1 MGFYYSRV
9 RMKLQ
14 IFSVIQLVCITIYFI
29 NSYIYNMFNTR
40 PWLYY
45 DSKYTNKFVNTY
57 IQGILDICGNIVLRN
72 GGFRLTNGDISMN
85 GNLYVGKNATF
96 IGDVSMN
103 GNLWVGLDASFNQ
116 NVSVKGTTTVNNDIY
131 QISNKDN
138 MNIASSVG
146 TFPNCGINS
155 DMGIN
160 LISIGSNN
168 FMATQPNGLI
178 NSIAIG
184 KNILSGASNTT
195 GFDMLGIGKNL
206 FPSLTNSTYTT
217 IGIGSD
223 IATSFITGYWPT
235 FIGNGIA
242 KNVVYC
248 DSMVAIGTSAG
259 TNGGNYSSFLGAYT
273 GSQSTSYIDST
284 AIGFGAT
291 IEKQNQIRLGT
302 ASDTVDISGDLLI
315 GGTLFTTNY
324 IKPTLI
330 GYSYQ
335 RTGSTV
341 NPANGNLVM
350 NANGWNTMLFDSG
363 HLNINTGV
371 FTVPV
376 AGIYFFSYTL
386 HFSGCGSPDWLRI
399 ELLQSNSTIS
409 NGSGFQTNSSN
420 GTGSQVFVTGMT
432 YLTQGATIYPSL
444 SRSGNPTA
452 SMYYPH
458 IATLYLMVA
467 DVSVS

>member
-1 MGFYYSRV
+1 
-9 RMKLQ
+9 
-14 IFSVIQLVCITIYFI
+14 
-29 NSYIYNMFNTR
+29 MFNTK

-72 GGFRLTNGDISMN
+72 GGFRLPNGDVSMN

-103 GNLWVGLDASFNQ
+103 GNLWVGLDASFNR
-116 NVSVKGTTTVNNDIY
+116 NVSIKGNITTNNSIY
-131 QISNKDN
+131 QIDGNSN

-146 TFPNCGINS
+146 TFPNYGTAAS
-155 DMGIN
+155 GADLIN
-160 LISIGSNN
+160 LGSNN
-168 FMATQPNGLI
+168 FMATQSNGLG

-184 KNILSGASNTT
+184 KNILSGTSNAT
-195 GFDMLGIGKNL
+195 GYEMFGIGKDI
-206 FPSLTNSTYTT
+206 FPSLTSTTT
-217 IGIGSD
+217 SIGIGNT
-223 IATSFITGYWPT
+223 IATSLTGCVCAT
-235 FIGNGIA
+235 FIGNNVA
-242 KNVVYC
+242 KNVVSC
-248 DSMVAIGTSAG
+248 DHAVAIGTSAG
-259 TNGGNYSSFLGAYT
+259 TNGGNYCSFLGAYT

-291 IEKQNQIRLGT
+291 IEKSNQIRLGT
-302 ASDTVDISGDLLI
+302 ASETIDISGDLLI

-324 IKPTLI
+324 IKPKLI

-335 RTGSTV
+335 RTGANI
-341 NPANGNLVM
+341 NPALGNLVM
-350 NANGWNTMLFDSG
+350 NANGWDTMLFDSG

-376 AGIYFFSYTL
+376 AGIYFYSFTL
-386 HFSGCGSPDWLRI
+386 FFSGCGSPDWLRI
-399 ELLQSNSTIS
+399 ELLQSDSAIS
-409 NGSGFQTNSSN
+409 NGSAFQTNSSN

-432 YLTQGATIYPSL
+432 YLTQGATIYL
-444 SRSGNPTA
+444 YFSRSGNPNA

-458 IATLYLMVA
+458 IATLYLMVP